1 MAKPKGTGLYHKV
14 SFIGCFRYNL
24 TIYVYIRA
32 KENIKIYLCDFELG
46 NSFLNM
52 TLKTEAAKYHWATSK
67 LKMVLETIPSR
78 KCKTIHRMRENDC
91 KAHI

>member
-1 MAKPKGTGLYHKV
+1 M

-32 KENIKIYLCDFELG
+32 KENIGIYLCDFELG

-52 TLKTEAAKYHWATSK
+52 TLKAQETKYHWTTSK
-67 LKMVLETIPSR
+67 LKMVLKTIPLR
-78 KCKTIHRMRENDC
+78 K
-91 KAHI
+91 